1 MIILHL
7 QLPTFCMSFI
17 LKQVTGFSM
26 AQTKLAVN
34 SPKTTDGIGLLL
46 PATEKWGIAVERCRG
61 SMLLIL
67 LPPGTDSSQLSQL
80 LGLGILPIVSTPTL
94 GAAAASVN
102 LSFPVLIWKKLVGG
116 SGELMHF
123 VFPVACH
130 LRQFLL
136 CLCLQ
141 QVQFAAES

>member
-1 MIILHL
+1 MIILPL
-7 QLPTFCMSFI
+7 QHTFCMAFI
-17 LKQVTGFSM
+17 LKQATGFSM
-26 AQTKLAVN
+26 AQAKLEVS

-46 PATEKWGIAVERCRG
+46 PATEKWGVAVVRCRG

-102 LSFPVLIWKKLVGG
+102 LSFPVLIWKKIGG
-116 SGELMHF
+116 REWGVNAL
-123 VFPVACH
+123 H
-130 LRQFLL
+130 LPSSLL
-136 CLCLQ
+136 P
-141 QVQFAAES
+141 